1 MRFRTT
7 AAPAAALVAV
17 AALLGACGDEGSKQE
32 LSNQRAASL
41 RSTLDEVE
49 QLVATRDCTGAA
61 QQAAA
66 LRSKVEGLP
75 QRVDSDL
82 RQALASS
89 ASRLESLVAA
99 RCRPETQTTPEAP
112 TGTTAADGVQQPE
125 GDQNQKD
132 KSQKDKKPKKEKPKQ
147 DAQPPQDTG
156 GAGQE
161 DPGLN
166 DQGGGTVPPGQ

>member
-32 LSNQRAASL
+32 LSNKTAASL

-66 LRSKVEGLP
+66 LRSKVDGLP
-75 QRVDSDL
+75 QRVDGDL

-99 RCRPETQTTPEAP
+99 RCEPETQTTPEAP
-112 TGTTAADGVQQPE
+112 AGTTSEDGVQQPQ
-125 GDQNQKD
+125 GDKNQKD
-132 KSQKDKKPKKEKPKQ
+132 KPKEDKKPKKEKPNKDQ
-147 DAQPPQDTG
+147 QAPPDTG
-156 GAGQE
+156 GTGQE
-161 DPGLN
+161 DPNL
-166 DQGGGTVPPGQ
+166 DQQGGGAVPPGQ